1 MGLRKKNTEVFCAS
15 LNFHFIFFVR
25 RDQSRKT
32 MCGIVQPHTILLHFQ
47 VPSLLWKWLS
57 CFLAL
62 AFPSLSNGCSV
73 HWGMWVLFYFS
84 LSFNGFHFISQS
96 FLFFSFW
103 GLLLI
108 KSCKF
113 FFFLFCFMDKISC
126 YIALFPSLVI
136 FFLGVFWWI
145 WSASLK
151 GFFVYVAYFSYL
163 FFFYKFYF
171 TIYGVC
177 LLVLY
182 IYIYIYYS
190 LTRVLF
196 DVNNFLVFFPLI
208 VYLVRHYLFNAKTA
222 KKSISLQMRMW
233 LRFFCNNWNF
243 IMGSGLKFGKLG
255 NYPCLILGLSNNL
268 LFKTI
273 RTL

>member
-1 MGLRKKNTEVFCAS
+1 MLKYSVLIWT
-15 LNFHFIFFVR
+15 FISYFFVR
-25 RDQSRKT
+25 RDQSPKT
-32 MCGIVQPHTILLHFQ
+32 MCGVVQPHTNLLHFQ

-57 CFLAL
+57 CLLVL

-73 HWGMWVLFYFS
+73 HWGKWVLFYFS

-96 FLFFSFW
+96 FLFFVFVFL

-108 KSCKF
+108 KSCKC
-113 FFFLFCFMDKISC
+113 FCFMDKISC

-136 FFLGVFWWI
+136 FFLCVSLGI

-151 GFFVYVAYFSYL
+151 GFFVYVTCFSFL

-182 IYIYIYYS
+182 I
-190 LTRVLF
+190 LF
-196 DVNNFLVFFPLI
+196 T
-208 VYLVRHYLFNAKTA
+208 Y
-222 KKSISLQMRMW
+222 
-233 LRFFCNNWNF
+233 
-243 IMGSGLKFGKLG
+243 
-255 NYPCLILGLSNNL
+255 
-268 LFKTI
+268 
-273 RTL
+273 

>member
-57 CFLAL
+57 CFLVL

-126 YIALFPSLVI
+126 YIALFPSFII
-136 FFLGVFWWI
+136 FFLGVFLWI

-182 IYIYIYYS
+182 IYIYIYIIH
-190 LTRVLF
+190 LLEF
-196 DVNNFLVFFPLI
+196 
-208 VYLVRHYLFNAKTA
+208 YLM
-222 KKSISLQMRMW
+222 S
-233 LRFFCNNWNF
+233 
-243 IMGSGLKFGKLG
+243 
-255 NYPCLILGLSNNL
+255 
-268 LFKTI
+268 TI
-273 RTL
+273 F

>member
-1 MGLRKKNTEVFCAS
+1 MTGKASWSQSKCHKGTGYLSRFSLSPLVSRFHFISFHKHYSLSHSSSFLIFSFFIGFEKKNTEVFCAS

-113 FFFLFCFMDKISC
+113 FFFCFVLWIRSVATLLCFLLWLFSSWVCSDESDLLPWKVSLYMWPIFLIFSSFINFILLFMVC
-126 YIALFPSLVI
+126 A
-136 FFLGVFWWI
+136 FL
-145 WSASLK
+145 
-151 GFFVYVAYFSYL
+151 
-163 FFFYKFYF
+163 
-171 TIYGVC
+171 C
-177 LLVLY
+177 Y
-182 IYIYIYYS
+182 IYIYIYIYI
-190 LTRVLF
+190 LF
-196 DVNNFLVFFPLI
+196 T
-208 VYLVRHYLFNAKTA
+208 Y
-222 KKSISLQMRMW
+222 
-233 LRFFCNNWNF
+233 
-243 IMGSGLKFGKLG
+243 
-255 NYPCLILGLSNNL
+255 
-268 LFKTI
+268 
-273 RTL
+273 

>member
-25 RDQSRKT
+25 RDQSPKT

-57 CFLAL
+57 CFLVL

-113 FFFLFCFMDKISC
+113 FFF
-126 YIALFPSLVI
+126 
-136 FFLGVFWWI
+136 
-145 WSASLK
+145 
-151 GFFVYVAYFSYL
+151 FFVLWIRSVATLLCFLLSLFSSW
-163 FFFYKFYF
+163 
-171 TIYGVC
+171 VC
-177 LLVLY
+177 SYESDLLPWKVSLY
-182 IYIYIYYS
+182 MWP
-190 LTRVLF
+190 V
-196 DVNNFLVFFPLI
+196 FLIFSSFI
-208 VYLVRHYLFNAKTA
+208 
-222 KKSISLQMRMW
+222 
-233 LRFFCNNWNF
+233 NF
-243 IMGSGLKFGKLG
+243 I
-255 NYPCLILGLSNNL
+255 L
-268 LFKTI
+268 LFMVCA
-273 RTL
+273 